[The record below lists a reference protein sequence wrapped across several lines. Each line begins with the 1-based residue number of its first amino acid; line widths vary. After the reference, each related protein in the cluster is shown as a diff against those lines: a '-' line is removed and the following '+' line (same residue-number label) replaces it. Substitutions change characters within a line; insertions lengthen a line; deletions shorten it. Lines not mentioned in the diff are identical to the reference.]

1 MKDEITILGKPYELE
16 YCKSSDIN
24 GMLGSANR
32 AKQVIRINVDDQGPD
47 QTKETLLHEVL
58 HMINDELK
66 LDLAESVIS
75 CLAVGLYS
83 AGYKL
88 PNGIEI

>member
-1 MKDEITILGKPYELE
+1 MKNEITILGKPYKID

-32 AKQVIRINVDDQGPD
+32 AKQVIRINIDDQGPD
-47 QTKETLLHEVL
+47 QKKETLLHEVL
-58 HMINDELK
+58 HMVSDELK
-66 LDLAESVIS
+66 LGLTESIIS

-88 PNGIEI
+88 PNGLEI